1 MGKSPVNERKRTVM
15 KLILASASP
24 RRKEILTTLGVEFT
38 VRTADADESCDLS
51 DPGAR
56 VEAIALKKALAVQEA
71 MRVEGTLDE
80 DTLILASDTLVTLE
94 GVFLGKPRDEADAY
108 AMLSVLQGRT
118 HTVASGLA
126 ICYKGRTATSHEL
139 TGVTFA
145 PMTEAEI
152 EAYLATGEPFGKAGG
167 YAIQGQ
173 AARYIKGIEG
183 DYFNVVGLPV
193 RRLYETLRLVFGIT
207 L

>member
-1 MGKSPVNERKRTVM
+1 M

-24 RRKEILTTLGVEFT
+24 RRREILATLGVDFT
-38 VRTADADESCDLS
+38 VRTADADETCELA

-56 VEAIALKKALAVQEA
+56 VEAISLKKCLAVWDMLVAEGEA
-71 MRVEGTLDE
+71 DE
-80 DTLILASDTLVTLE
+80 DTVILASDTLVTADGL
-94 GVFLGKPRDEADAY
+94 FLGKPRDAEDARD
-108 AMLSVLQGRT
+108 MIRFLQGRT

-126 ICYKGRTATSHEL
+126 IRYRGRTVTSHEL

-152 EAYLATGEPFGKAGG
+152 ETYVATGESFGKAGG
-167 YAIQGQ
+167 YAIQGF
-173 AARYIKGIEG
+173 ASRYIKGIEG

-193 RRLYETLRLVFGIT
+193 RRLYETLRMVFGIT

>member
-1 MGKSPVNERKRTVM
+1 M

-24 RRKEILTTLGVEFT
+24 RRREILSSLGVDFC
-38 VRTADADESCDLS
+38 VRTADADETCDLT

-56 VEAIALKKALAVQEA
+56 VEAISLKKCLAVRDALEA
-71 MRVEGTLDE
+71 EGALDE
-80 DTLILASDTLVTLE
+80 DTVILASDTLVTADGL
-94 GVFLGKPRDEADAY
+94 FLGKPRDAEDA
-108 AMLSVLQGRT
+108 AHMIRFLQGRT

-126 ICYKGRTATSHEL
+126 IWYRGRTVTSHEL

-145 PMTEAEI
+145 PMSPAEI
-152 EAYLATGEPFGKAGG
+152 QAYVATGESFGKAGG
-167 YAIQGQ
+167 YAIQGF

-193 RRLYETLRLVFGIT
+193 RRLYETLRLAFGII

>member
-1 MGKSPVNERKRTVM
+1 M

-24 RRKEILTTLGVEFT
+24 RRREILATLGVDFT
-38 VRTADADESCDLS
+38 VRTADADETCELA

-56 VEAIALKKALAVQEA
+56 VEAISLKKCLAVWDMLVAEGEA
-71 MRVEGTLDE
+71 DE
-80 DTLILASDTLVTLE
+80 DTVILASDTLVTADGL
-94 GVFLGKPRDEADAY
+94 FLGKPRDAEDARD
-108 AMLSVLQGRT
+108 MIRFLQGRT

-126 ICYKGRTATSHEL
+126 IRYRGRTVTSHEL

-152 EAYLATGEPFGKAGG
+152 ETYVATGESFGKAGG
-167 YAIQGQ
+167 YAIQGF
-173 AARYIKGIEG
+173 ASRYIKGIEG

-193 RRLYETLRLVFGIT
+193 RRLYETLRMVFGII

>member
-1 MGKSPVNERKRTVM
+1 M

-24 RRKEILTTLGVEFT
+24 RRREILATLGVDFT
-38 VRTADADESCDLS
+38 VRTADADETCELA

-56 VEAIALKKALAVQEA
+56 VEAISLKKCLAVWDMLVAEGEA
-71 MRVEGTLDE
+71 DE
-80 DTLILASDTLVTLE
+80 DTVILASDTLVTADGL
-94 GVFLGKPRDEADAY
+94 FLGKPRDAEDARD
-108 AMLSVLQGRT
+108 MIRFLQGRT

-126 ICYKGRTATSHEL
+126 IRYRGRTVTSHEL

-145 PMTEAEI
+145 PMSEAEI
-152 EAYLATGEPFGKAGG
+152 ETYVATGESFGKAGG
-167 YAIQGQ
+167 YAIQGF
-173 AARYIKGIEG
+173 ASRYIKGIEG

-193 RRLYETLRLVFGIT
+193 RRLYETLRMVFGIT

>member
-1 MGKSPVNERKRTVM
+1 M

-24 RRKEILTTLGVEFT
+24 RRREILTTLGVDFT
-38 VRTADADESCDLS
+38 VRTADADETCDLT
-51 DPGAR
+51 DPGGR
-56 VEAIALKKALAVQEA
+56 VETIALRKCLAVEA
-71 MRVEGTLDE
+71 AMEAEGALTP
-80 DTLILASDTLVTLE
+80 DTLILASDTLVTLD
-94 GVFLGKPRDEADAY
+94 GVFLGKPADEADARR
-108 AMLSVLQGRT
+108 MLRMLAGRT

-126 ICYKGRTATSHEL
+126 LRMGGRTVTSHEL

-152 EAYLATGEPFGKAGG
+152 ETYVATGESFGKAGG
-167 YAIQGQ
+167 YAIQGF
-173 AARYIKGIEG
+173 ASRYIKGIEG

-193 RRLYETLRLVFGIT
+193 RRLYETLRMVFGIT

>member
-1 MGKSPVNERKRTVM
+1 M

-24 RRKEILTTLGVEFT
+24 RRREILATLGVDFT
-38 VRTADADESCDLS
+38 VRTADADETCDLA

-56 VEAIALKKALAVQEA
+56 VESIALKKCLAVRDAMEA
-71 MRVEGTLDE
+71 EGALE
-80 DTLILASDTLVTLE
+80 PDTVILASDTLVTADGL
-94 GVFLGKPRDEADAY
+94 FLGKPRDAEDAKD
-108 AMLSVLQGRT
+108 MLRFLQGRT

-126 ICYKGRTATSHEL
+126 IWCGGRTVTSHEL

-145 PMTEAEI
+145 PMSPAEI
-152 EAYLATGEPFGKAGG
+152 QAYVATGESFGKAGG
-167 YAIQGQ
+167 YAIQG
-173 AARYIKGIEG
+173 AASRYIKGIEG

-193 RRLYETLRLVFGIT
+193 RRLYETLRMVFGII

>member
-1 MGKSPVNERKRTVM
+1 M

-24 RRKEILTTLGVEFT
+24 RRREILATLGVDFT
-38 VRTADADESCDLS
+38 VRTADADESCDLT

-56 VEAIALKKALAVQEA
+56 VESISLKKCLAVRDELEA
-71 MRVEGTLDE
+71 EGVLDG
-80 DTLILASDTLVTLE
+80 DTVILASDTLVTADGL
-94 GVFLGKPRDEADAY
+94 FLGKPRDEADAY
-108 AMLSVLQGRT
+108 AMLRFLQGRT

-126 ICYKGRTATSHEL
+126 IWCGGRTVTSHEL

-145 PMTEAEI
+145 PMTETEI
-152 EAYLATGEPFGKAGG
+152 DSYIATGESFGKAGG
-167 YAIQGQ
+167 YAIQGA

>member
-1 MGKSPVNERKRTVM
+1 
-15 KLILASASP
+15 
-24 RRKEILTTLGVEFT
+24 
-38 VRTADADESCDLS
+38 
-51 DPGAR
+51 
-56 VEAIALKKALAVQEA
+56 
-71 MRVEGTLDE
+71 MRAEGTLDE

-152 EAYLATGEPFGKAGG
+152 ETYLATGEPFGKAGG
-167 YAIQGQ
+167 YAIQGN

>member
-1 MGKSPVNERKRTVM
+1 M
-15 KLILASASP
+15 KLVLASASP
-24 RRKEILTTLGVEFT
+24 RRREILTALGVDFT
-38 VRTADADESCDLS
+38 VRVADADETCELS
-51 DPGAR
+51 HPGER
-56 VEAIALKKALAVQEA
+56 VEAISLKKCLAVRDALEA
-71 MRVEGTLDE
+71 EGALDN
-80 DTLILASDTLVTLE
+80 DTVILASDTLVTADGL
-94 GVFLGKPRDEADAY
+94 FLGKPADGEDAR
-108 AMLSVLQGRT
+108 AMLHFLQGRT
-118 HTVASGLA
+118 HAVASGLA
-126 ICYKGRTATSHEL
+126 IWYGGRTVTSHEL

-152 EAYLATGEPFGKAGG
+152 EAYVATGEPFGKAGG
-167 YAIQGQ
+167 YAIQGH

>member
-1 MGKSPVNERKRTVM
+1 M

-24 RRKEILTTLGVEFT
+24 RRREILTTLGVDFT
-38 VRTADADESCDLS
+38 VVTADADETCALT

-56 VEAIALKKALAVQEA
+56 VEAISVRKCHAVRDALEA
-71 MRVEGTLDE
+71 EGRLDA
-80 DTLILASDTLVTLE
+80 DTVILASDTLVMLDGE
-94 GVFLGKPRDEADAY
+94 FLGKPRDEADARRMVG
-108 AMLSVLQGRT
+108 MLAGRT

-126 ICYKGRTATSHEL
+126 IWRDGRTVTAHEL

-145 PMTEAEI
+145 PMSAEEI
-152 EAYLATGEPFGKAGG
+152 AAYIATGESFGKAGG
-167 YAIQGQ
+167 YAVQGY
-173 AARYIKGIEG
+173 AARFITGICG

-193 RRLYETLRLVFGIT
+193 RRLYETLREGFGII